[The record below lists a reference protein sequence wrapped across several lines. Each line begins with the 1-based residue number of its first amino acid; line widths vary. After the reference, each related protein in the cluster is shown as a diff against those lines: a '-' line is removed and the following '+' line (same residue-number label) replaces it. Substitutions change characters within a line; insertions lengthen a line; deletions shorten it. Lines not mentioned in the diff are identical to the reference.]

1 MAVNE
6 KKGDIAIL
14 KTMGA
19 SGKTIMLA
27 FIVQGLANGV
37 LGCVIGGVLGVYLS
51 LNLTFIMSTIETWL
65 GKTFMSGDIYFINYL
80 PSELN
85 QHDVYVTISTA
96 LLMSFFATLYPAWRA
111 TKIEPAEVL
120 GQQ

>member
-19 SGKTIMLA
+19 SSKTIMLA

-37 LGCVIGGVLGVYLS
+37 LGCFIGGVSGVYLS
-51 LNLTFIMSTIETWL
+51 LNLTFIVSTIETWL

-85 QHDVYVTISTA
+85 QNDVYVTISTA